1 MRIAMLTLRNFRSH
15 QETVLQLDRFHF
27 IRGPNGCRD
36 RHSECAEENHE
47 KSKCRLRGI
56 A

>member
-15 QETVLQLDRFHF
+15 QETLLQLDRFHF

-47 KSKCRLRGI
+47 KRKGRLRGI